1 TIRNLRRR
9 GIRRVVMVTGDRA
22 EVAASVGA
30 MLGVD
35 DVAAQQTPADKVDVV
50 RRETALGSTIMVGDG
65 INDAPALAAATVG
78 VAIGARGSTASSET
92 ADVVLTVDRLG
103 RLGEA
108 HLIARRARSIALQ
121 SVMAGMI
128 LSLLAM
134 AAAAVGVLPPT
145 WGALLQ
151 EVIDVAVILNA
162 LRALRSGRDEQHLD
176 DSGTAMAQRFALAHS
191 TLRPDVALLRD
202 AAARLGVDND
212 AAAMDAVHVAHR
224 LLVDEIAPHEAEEDR
239 LLYPV
244 IAGVLGGT
252 DPTGTM
258 SRAHAE
264 IAKLTGQLGMIIVR
278 IGDAAPAPTDVQ
290 DLQRLLYGLYAL
302 LELHFGQE
310 DESFLSLADD
320 AHQPVG

>member
-1 TIRNLRRR
+1 
-9 GIRRVVMVTGDRA
+9 MVTGDRA
-22 EVAASVGA
+22 EVASSVGA

-35 DVAAQQTPADKVDVV
+35 DIAAQQTPADKVEVV
-50 RRETALGSTIMVGDG
+50 RRETAKGLTIMVGDG

-92 ADVVLTVDRLG
+92 ADVVLTVDRLD

-108 HLIARRARSIALQ
+108 HLIARRARTIAFQ
-121 SVMAGMI
+121 SVLAGMV

-134 AAAAVGVLPPT
+134 GAAAAGVLPPT

-162 LRALRSGRDEQHLD
+162 LRALRAGRDELHLD
-176 DSGTAMAQRFALAHS
+176 ESGAAIAQRFAMAHR

-202 AAARLGVDND
+202 AADRLGVDGGEAMVAVQ
-212 AAAMDAVHVAHR
+212 AAYR
-224 LLVDEIAPHEAEEDR
+224 LLVDEIGPHELEEDR

-244 IAGVLGGT
+244 IAGVLGGS

-264 IAKLTGQLGMIIVR
+264 IAKLTAQTGIIIERVDNDVPSR
-278 IGDAAPAPTDVQ
+278 TDVQ
-290 DLQRLLYGLYAL
+290 ELQRLLYGLYAL

-320 AHQPVG
+320 VHEPVA